1 MSYGDIHVHK
11 ALGKKSDLFLD
22 NWKPEKTIAKWL
34 TCCKLH
40 TTSVYA
46 QSWKPSWNLSTVQS
60 VKDDTTVCG
69 KPQDTNRRHEHYET
83 IPWLITA
90 G

>member
-1 MSYGDIHVHK
+1 MTYSWTTEK
-11 ALGKKSDLFLD
+11 QKK
-22 NWKPEKTIAKWL
+22 KIAKLL

-46 QSWKPSWNLSTVQS
+46 QSWKISWNLSTVQS

-69 KPQDTNRRHEHYET
+69 KPQDANCRHEHYET